1 MDTFRI
7 LRGQAV
13 GVRLTSVA
21 NARVH
26 CYLQFSL
33 RIYAIYLKCGK
44 TEIITNA
51 VRFLVLTLIN
61 STKNHFYFPPCNMLR
76 NLRISPDLR
85 YSIIFS
91 FFFFFWLLLVYKF
104 LLTERSMR
112 FLIILA
118 AALAVTWAGSYGG
131 RNGPRVAFNAHSL
144 DIPVTGGGYMGVQ
157 GMRGVGVVGGRGSL
171 GGAVG
176 GVGLSTGLRGGVM
189 TGGSLGVM
197 DDTYLT
203 GTAGLAGDSM
213 GLLDTDDMYYR
224 TGGGGVYDSAI
235 YDGGDGGY
243 DLDYNLVGAPAMQ
256 DNRVTVL
263 TRGM

>member
-1 MDTFRI
+1 
-7 LRGQAV
+7 
-13 GVRLTSVA
+13 
-21 NARVH
+21 
-26 CYLQFSL
+26 
-33 RIYAIYLKCGK
+33 
-44 TEIITNA
+44 
-51 VRFLVLTLIN
+51 
-61 STKNHFYFPPCNMLR
+61 
-76 NLRISPDLR
+76 
-85 YSIIFS
+85 
-91 FFFFFWLLLVYKF
+91 
-104 LLTERSMR
+104 MR

-213 GLLDTDDMYYR
+213 GLLDTADVYYG
-224 TGGGGVYDSAI
+224 TGGDGVYDSAI